1 MSSLTTI
8 SSGMGESLEVEELVD
23 TRLSLSLTATT
34 GSRPPAP
41 VQALLPA
48 PPPKENEPA
57 AAGRRRKV
65 PDTGEANS
73 TATKRQHRKRGR
85 VVHGGSDV
93 DQSDALGGGTRKKL
107 RLTGEQAAL
116 MEKSFRAHNVLSHD
130 EKHDLARR
138 LGLNPRQ
145 VEVWFQNRRA
155 RTKLKQ
161 TEIDC
166 ELLRRWCEHLSDDN
180 ERLWRELAKARS
192 ASSSDFLSKL
202 TAATTVNTS
211 CPSCNTTAG
220 GWPGVGLINRD

>member
-23 TRLSLSLTATT
+23 TRLSLSLTTTT

-85 VVHGGSDV
+85 VVRGGSDV
-93 DQSDALGGGTRKKL
+93 DQSDALGGTGKKL

-130 EKHDLARR
+130 EKHDLAQR

-145 VEVWFQNRRA
+145 VEVWF
-155 RTKLKQ
+155 
-161 TEIDC
+161 
-166 ELLRRWCEHLSDDN
+166 
-180 ERLWRELAKARS
+180 
-192 ASSSDFLSKL
+192 
-202 TAATTVNTS
+202 
-211 CPSCNTTAG
+211 
-220 GWPGVGLINRD
+220 

>member
-1 MSSLTTI
+1 
-8 SSGMGESLEVEELVD
+8 MGESLEVEELVD
-23 TRLSLSLTATT
+23 TSLSLSLTATA
-34 GSRPPAP
+34 GRRPP

-48 PPPKENEPA
+48 SPPPENQAVAP
-57 AAGRRRKV
+57 GRKRKV
-65 PDTGEANS
+65 PSSTGGVGS
-73 TATKRQHRKRGR
+73 TATTRQHRMRGR
-85 VVHGGSDV
+85 MVRGGSDV
-93 DQSDALGGGTRKKL
+93 DQRDALGGGTRKKL

-138 LGLNPRQ
+138 LGLKPRQ

-180 ERLWRELAKARS
+180 ERLRREVAKARS
-192 ASSSDFLSKL
+192 SSSSAFLPKL
-202 TAATTVNTS
+202 TATTTV
-211 CPSCNTTAG
+211 C
-220 GWPGVGLINRD
+220 